1 MSVAKG
7 LFFPLGVTIALAIGI
22 LVLSCNTG
30 IEVSPAPG
38 VIRVTLQSDPADTSI
53 IIIKDT
59 IAVSERDWFGV
70 TITQGKIYHGDN
82 FAILFKDTKSYR
94 VEDVIY
100 NILEREAGQY
110 KKFTIYESYAPPNSY
125 DKLQF
130 GVTASLLRMGFFNI
144 PVQLRPGDA
153 LLVDQMVNFDIK
165 ENQTT
170 EINVQ
175 ISPFKSVVRYKDT
188 YYFTRQMQIIDV
200 RYY

>member
-1 MSVAKG
+1 
-7 LFFPLGVTIALAIGI
+7 
-22 LVLSCNTG
+22 
-30 IEVSPAPG
+30 
-38 VIRVTLQSDPADTSI
+38 TSI

-59 IAVSERDWFGV
+59 ITVSARDWFGV
-70 TITQGKIYHGDN
+70 TITQGKIYHGEN
-82 FAILFKDTKSYR
+82 FAILFKDTQSYR
-94 VEDVIY
+94 VEDVVY
-100 NILEREAGQY
+100 NILERENGQY

-153 LLVDQMVNFDIK
+153 LLVDLNANFDIK

-170 EINVQ
+170 EIDVQ
-175 ISPFKSVVRYKDT
+175 ISPFKSVVRYKDS
-188 YYFTRQMQIIDV
+188 YYFTRQMQIIAV

>member
-1 MSVAKG
+1 MRVAKY
-7 LFFPLGVTIALAIGI
+7 LFVQLGFAIVLAVGMFA
-22 LVLSCNTG
+22 LSCDTG
-30 IEVSPAPG
+30 VEVSPAPG
-38 VIRVTLQSDPADTSI
+38 VIRVILQSDPADTSI

-59 IAVSERDWFGV
+59 ITVSARDWFGV

-94 VEDVIY
+94 VEDVVY
-100 NILEREAGQY
+100 NILERKDGQY
-110 KKFTIYESYAPPNSY
+110 QKFTIYESYAPPNSY

-130 GVTASLLRMGFFNI
+130 GVTASLLKMGFFNI

-153 LLVDQMVNFDIK
+153 LLVDLTANFDIK

-170 EINVQ
+170 EIFVQ